1 MKISTS
7 LILTMLAAFA
17 LPTFCNEP
25 EEKPLTLQIYMVQD
39 SVMPEIISD
48 FIEHAELK
56 GNDEILV
63 LGRWSK
69 YNPYMS
75 FKLQQKRADYVRD
88 MIKEFVAPAIKII
101 AWGQNEKGWIVKE
114 PQTAVDSMLNNLTD
128 IQIIRAVDYESPNST
143 STHDTNN

>member
-7 LILTMLAAFA
+7 LTLAMLAAFA

-25 EEKPLTLQIYMVQD
+25 EEKPLTLQIYWVQD
-39 SVMPEIISD
+39 SVMPEIIRD

-69 YNPYMS
+69 SQFMS
-75 FKLQQKRADYVRD
+75 IKLQQKRADYVRD
-88 MIKEFVAPAIKII
+88 MIKEFVDPAIKIE
-101 AWGQNEKGWIVKE
+101 AWGLDHYSWIVKE
-114 PQTAVDSMLNNLTD
+114 PQTAIDSMLNNLTD
-128 IQIIRAVDYESPNST
+128 IQIIRAVDNYR
-143 STHDTNN
+143 

>member
-7 LILTMLAAFA
+7 LTLAMLAAFA

-25 EEKPLTLQIYMVQD
+25 EEKPLTLQIYWVQD
-39 SVMPEIISD
+39 SVMPEIIRD

-56 GNDEILV
+56 GNDKILV

-69 YNPYMS
+69 SQFMS
-75 FKLQQKRADYVRD
+75 IKLQQKRADYVRD
-88 MIKEFVAPAIKII
+88 MIKAFVDPAIKIE
-101 AWGQNEKGWIVKE
+101 AWGLDHYSWIVKE

>member
-25 EEKPLTLQIYMVQD
+25 EEKPLTLQIYWVQD
-39 SVMPEIISD
+39 SVMPEIIRD

-56 GNDEILV
+56 GNDKILV

-69 YNPYMS
+69 SQFMS
-75 FKLQQKRADYVRD
+75 IKLQQKRADYVRD
-88 MIKEFVAPAIKII
+88 MIKDFVDPAIKIK
-101 AWGQNEKGWIVKE
+101 ALGRGEEGWIVKE

-128 IQIIRAVDYESPNST
+128 IQIIRAVDNYR
-143 STHDTNN
+143 

>member
-7 LILTMLAAFA
+7 LILTMLATFT
-17 LPTFCNEP
+17 LPAFCNKP
-25 EEKPLTLQIYMVQD
+25 EEKPLTLQIYWVQD
-39 SVMPEIISD
+39 SVMPEIIRD

-56 GNDEILV
+56 GNDKILV

-69 YNPYMS
+69 SQFMS
-75 FKLQQKRADYVRD
+75 IKLQQKRADYVRD

-128 IQIIRAVDYESPNST
+128 IQIIRAVDNY
-143 STHDTNN
+143 H

>member
-7 LILTMLAAFA
+7 LTLAMLAAFA

-25 EEKPLTLQIYMVQD
+25 EEKPLTLQIYWVQD
-39 SVMPEIISD
+39 SVMPEIIRD

-75 FKLQQKRADYVRD
+75 IKLQQKRADYVRD
-88 MIKEFVAPAIKII
+88 MIKEFVDPAIKIK
-101 AWGQNEKGWIVKE
+101 AWGQDEGGWIVKE
-114 PQTAVDSMLNNLTD
+114 PQTAIDSMLNNLTD
-128 IQIIRAVDYESPNST
+128 IQIIRAVDNYR
-143 STHDTNN
+143 